1 MAKKFVFN
9 AGTPQSNEDRPNID
23 FDALSK
29 HVVEA
34 VGCAD
39 KPEAHIGIVSG
50 VIDLGLQA
58 QEDAKMEW
66 KGTDAEK
73 AEVEAKAARG
83 ESQEYFEVVPHGQ
96 NNVPTLCKRWPVK
109 PQRSVALTIDFP
121 TIKVNRGQFFD
132 ENKVGEELPFRGLLN
147 NEFGLKGVGKVV
159 GKPYSLREQRNDDGT
174 WSLKNNTILFKLGQA
189 TGALDKQGNFKPA
202 YLGNLIGEAAM
213 FNVHVFLNEHAGKQ
227 YLNEKLS
234 FNGPVPKMILDMGAV
249 PTLDE
254 KFMYMVNFKGEQD
267 LEMLKSLRQSVINTM
282 KMAEDF
288 EGSDVQK
295 ALIEIG
301 KVKAGETTGQAQGA
315 DKPQQ
320 AAPQQNKPQAEPA
333 KPLDFDSFD
342 DDIPFAPIGLQEG
355 RMFLHMI

>member
-9 AGTPQSNEDRPNID
+9 APAPTSNPETSNID

-39 KPEAHIGIVSG
+39 KPEALIGIVSG

-83 ESQEYFEVVPHGQ
+83 ESKEYFEVVPHGQ

-109 PQRSVALTIDFP
+109 AQRCVALTVDFP
-121 TIKVNRGQFFD
+121 DTLVNRGQFFD
-132 ENKVGEELPFRGLLN
+132 ENKVGEDLPFRGLLN
-147 NEFGLKGVGKVV
+147 NEFGQKGVGKVV

-174 WSLKNNTILFKLGQA
+174 WGFKNNTILFKLAQA
-189 TGALDKQGNFKPA
+189 TNQLDAQGNFKPA
-202 YLGNLIGEAAM
+202 RLGNLIGEAAM
-213 FNVHVFLNEHAGKQ
+213 FNVHVYLNEHAGKN
-227 YLNEKLS
+227 YLNEKLA
-234 FNGPVPKMILDMGAV
+234 FNGPVPKAMQKMIPV
-249 PTLDE
+249 LDE

-267 LEMLKSLRQSVINTM
+267 LDVLKTLRQSVINTM
-282 KMAEDF
+282 KQAEDF

-301 KVKAGETTGQAQGA
+301 KVKVGDGQAQGA

-320 AAPQQNKPQAEPA
+320 ATPQQARPQAEPTP
-333 KPLDFDSFD
+333 PLDFDNFD
-342 DDIPFAPIGLQEG
+342 DDVPF
-355 RMFLHMI
+355 

>member
-9 AGTPQSNEDRPNID
+9 AQVPQSNPETANVD

-29 HVVEA
+29 HIVEA

-39 KPEAHIGIVSG
+39 KPEALIGIVSG

-58 QEDAKMEW
+58 QDDAKMEW

-83 ESQEYFEVVPHGQ
+83 ESKEYFEVVPHGQ

-109 PQRSVALTIDFP
+109 AQRCTAVTVDFP
-121 TIKVNRGQFFD
+121 DTLVNKGQFFD
-132 ENKVGEELPFRGLLN
+132 ENKVGEELPFRALLN

-174 WSLKNNTILFKLGQA
+174 WGFKNNTILFKLAQA
-189 TGALDKQGNFKPA
+189 TNQLDAQGNFKPA
-202 YLGNLIGEAAM
+202 MLGNLIGEAAM
-213 FNVHVFLNEHAGKQ
+213 FNVHVYLNEHGGKN
-227 YLNEKLS
+227 YLNEKLA
-234 FNGPVPKMILDMGAV
+234 FNGPVPKAMQKMIPV
-249 PTLDE
+249 LDE
-254 KFMYMVNFKGEQD
+254 KHMYVVNFTGEQD
-267 LEMLKSLRQSVINTM
+267 LEVLKNLRASVINTM

-301 KVKAGETTGQAQGA
+301 KVKVGDATGTNSNSTPQAQQA
-315 DKPQQ
+315 KPATQQ
-320 AAPQQNKPQAEPA
+320 AAPQADTI
-333 KPLDFDSFD
+333 DFDDFD
-342 DDIPFAPIGLQEG
+342 ESVPF
-355 RMFLHMI
+355 